1 MSMER
6 AVKAI
11 LLCRGTRLRL
21 LLQERLEALGIT
33 TSSCEDGGD
42 FLSLLK
48 RNNFDVALTVMGKGE
63 SDLEFVFTLC
73 SSRPGLPVLV
83 LALDCRIEDAVK
95 IMQAGAEDLILEPWD
110 EDILKDALKR
120 AVINFPLRKRR
131 GGARRRGGMRDIVCK
146 SPQMLKLLKIAKN
159 IAPTRASVL
168 IQGESGTGKELL
180 ARFIHQESDRS
191 DGPFVAINCA
201 SLPDTLLE
209 SELFGHEKGAFTGA
223 ISRKK
228 GKFELADKGTIL
240 LDEITEM
247 AFPLQAKLLRV
258 LQEGEVDRLGGTG
271 SVPIDVRVIATT
283 NRDIKE
289 AIKDG
294 NFREDLYYRLNVIP
308 LTLPPLRERAD
319 DIEILSMHFLKEFRD
334 QYGKDGLDFAKD
346 VIDELKTRP
355 WQGNV
360 RELRNIIERG
370 VLLAP
375 GDEIRLEDL
384 FFDEVVDAPGQT
396 SGRPGVD
403 LGETFNLQEVE
414 REVIRR
420 ALLRTEG
427 NRTHAARLL
436 GISVRTLRN
445 KIAEYREMGL
455 VL

>member
-1 MSMER
+1 
-6 AVKAI
+6 
-11 LLCRGTRLRL
+11 
-21 LLQERLEALGIT
+21 
-33 TSSCEDGGD
+33 
-42 FLSLLK
+42 
-48 RNNFDVALTVMGKGE
+48 
-63 SDLEFVFTLC
+63 
-73 SSRPGLPVLV
+73 
-83 LALDCRIEDAVK
+83 
-95 IMQAGAEDLILEPWD
+95 
-110 EDILKDALKR
+110 
-120 AVINFPLRKRR
+120 
-131 GGARRRGGMRDIVCK
+131 MRDIVCK

-159 IAPTRASVL
+159 IVPSKASVL

-334 QYGKDGLDFAKD
+334 QYGKDGLVFAK
-346 VIDELKTRP
+346 T
-355 WQGNV
+355 
-360 RELRNIIERG
+360 
-370 VLLAP
+370 
-375 GDEIRLEDL
+375 
-384 FFDEVVDAPGQT
+384 
-396 SGRPGVD
+396 
-403 LGETFNLQEVE
+403 
-414 REVIRR
+414 
-420 ALLRTEG
+420 
-427 NRTHAARLL
+427 
-436 GISVRTLRN
+436 
-445 KIAEYREMGL
+445 
-455 VL
+455 